1 MHKIRNG
8 DNVVIAW
15 CFDDKSCENKACLA
29 AIAAGRPVH
38 LVPSHTDPRAE
49 AVHLVL
55 PDLHFATVDEAKA
68 ALEVAW
74 ADAETATT
82 FAERS
87 SAYARNVPVKVSHNV
102 VP

>member
-8 DNVVIAW
+8 DNVIIAW
-15 CFDDKSCENKACLA
+15 WFDDKSCENKACLA

-38 LVPSHTDPRAE
+38 IIPAHTDPRAE

-55 PDLHFATVDEAKA
+55 PDFHFATVDEATA

-74 ADAETATT
+74 ADAETVFT
-82 FAERS
+82 FADRNA
-87 SAYARNVPVKVSHNV
+87 AYARNVPVKISHEIK
-102 VP
+102 